1 MTQVLKGL
9 GTVVVSRLKS
19 TSAGKA
25 VHAFVQH
32 PTTQAVID
40 KSVDV
45 AQSTARRGVVEL
57 VVALTNLNTETADKR
72 RDQES

>member
-1 MTQVLKGL
+1 MSQALKGL

-25 VHAFVQH
+25 LHAFVQH
-32 PTTQAVID
+32 PTTQAVLD
-40 KSVDV
+40 KSVEV
-45 AQSTARRGVVEL
+45 AVSTARHGVLEL
-57 VVALTNLNTETADKR
+57 AVALTHLNTKPADER